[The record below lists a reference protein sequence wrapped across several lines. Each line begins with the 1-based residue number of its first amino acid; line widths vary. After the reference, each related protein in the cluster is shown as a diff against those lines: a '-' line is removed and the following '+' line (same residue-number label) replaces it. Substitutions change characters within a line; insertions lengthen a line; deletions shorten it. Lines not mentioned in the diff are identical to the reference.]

1 MEIDGNTGIGG
12 NPDVVVV
19 VDRHA
24 RRGVLGSKFWQHVVR
39 DVDWGGAIV
48 GDGQSPVDEG
58 YPEVAVGAKEERA
71 DGRIARG
78 EEVVCLL
85 GVDVHGEE
93 AVVVGGEV
101 GLFLSVGDD
110 AHDL

>member
-58 YPEVAVGAKEERA
+58 YPEVAVGAKESALMGALRAER
-71 DGRIARG
+71 RWSVFLVLTFMEKRPLSSEAR
-78 EEVVCLL
+78 
-85 GVDVHGEE
+85 
-93 AVVVGGEV
+93 
-101 GLFLSVGDD
+101 
-110 AHDL
+110 